1 MTRNEKSN
9 FSTKKYVDAMD
20 FIAVS
25 GVYNNRS
32 YKKSLSHIIIGQWC
46 LLIYDDRFHDI
57 IRDYK
62 GDLNAK

>member
-1 MTRNEKSN
+1 
-9 FSTKKYVDAMD
+9 MD

-25 GVYNNRS
+25 GVYNNKS